1 MSAKLPVQEAKDR
14 SVRELQ
20 MTRSQ
25 LIAEVWN
32 ELPKSRYL
40 LGRRRV
46 DRLVES
52 ALRRWP
58 VPVLCQCNADET
70 NVVGHHLAKSV
81 EREERG
87 QYGMGFFASII
98 LAAIVSEIVKILI
111 RRWLENRTE
120 MLEAVQ

>member
-20 MTRSQ
+20 MTRSE
-25 LIAEVWN
+25 LIAEVWE

-46 DRLVES
+46 DRLIDN
-52 ALRRWP
+52 AIRRWP
-58 VPVLCQCNADET
+58 VAVLYQCDAGET
-70 NVVGHHLAKSV
+70 QVVGQHLAKSV
-81 EREERG
+81 ERQERAE
-87 QYGMGFFASII
+87 YGMGFFASII
-98 LAAIVSEIVKILI
+98 LAAIISEIVKILI